1 MSLRHLLTEHL
12 KKLRMNEYGMRT
24 VCTAVI
30 MLGKAYRCKYG
41 CGMRSKLVAQK
52 EKKIYSK
59 LEDVEPI
66 FSVINGLSALS

>member
-1 MSLRHLLTEHL
+1 
-12 KKLRMNEYGMRT
+12 MRT

-59 LEDVEPI
+59 LEDVDPI